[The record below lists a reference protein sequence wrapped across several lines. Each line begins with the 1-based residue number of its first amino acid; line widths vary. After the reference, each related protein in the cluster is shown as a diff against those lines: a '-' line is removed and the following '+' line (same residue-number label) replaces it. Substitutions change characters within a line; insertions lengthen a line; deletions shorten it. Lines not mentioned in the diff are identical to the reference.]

1 MRLMRPE
8 EEKNATVRSSALW
21 GKGGRGLLSSL
32 AVVVALAAP
41 TAALAEEGSG
51 SSGSASFKAYTSP
64 GLLNSARLAP
74 GKTFDVIVDGTH
86 GQVDRRRRSGSEE
99 GRWLTFRARA
109 WACAFATR

>member
-51 SSGSASFKAYTSP
+51 SSGSARNVMARRM
-64 GLLNSARLAP
+64 SAERISSHVRRLS
-74 GKTFDVIVDGTH
+74 
-86 GQVDRRRRSGSEE
+86 Q
-99 GRWLTFRARA
+99 L
-109 WACAFATR
+109 